1 MPITMLTR
9 AHLQTPTVTQQANPY
24 KSLAT
29 NDAAF
34 EALSNKLNQPQN
46 VTPARK
52 HSKAMYALKN
62 ANIKLTMFQA
72 VILGTLH
79 TCSFSHALPVA

>member
-1 MPITMLTR
+1 MPTR
-9 AHLQTPTVTQQANPY
+9 AHLQRPTVAQQAKPCQI
-24 KSLAT
+24 LAT

-34 EALSNKLNQPQN
+34 EALANKLNQPQN

-62 ANIKLTMFQA
+62 ANIRLTMSQA

-79 TCSFSHALPVA
+79 TCSLSHAFPVA